1 MSVTDHLRRISK
13 PMKLQ
18 EGKMGYLLFWLSGRS
33 DTDPYHHLPPARLR
47 LKRR

>member
-18 EGKMGYLLFWLSGRS
+18 EGKMGYLLFWLLGV
-33 DTDPYHHLPPARLR
+33 PIPILIIIFLLR
-47 LKRR
+47 GCD

>member
-18 EGKMGYLLFWLSGRS
+18 EGKMGYLLFWLLGV
-33 DTDPYHHLPPARLR
+33 PIPILIIIFFLR
-47 LKRR
+47 GCD